1 MTQKKRCM
9 KFIKIF
15 FFYLVLFFSVQIPVA
30 VSQTVID
37 WNLLADVKF
46 NQKYS
51 EDLGITYDEAV
62 FGKWILPFDG
72 KEVSITG
79 FMIPLDGMGLSWVLS
94 RNPNASCF
102 FCGGAGPE
110 TVIELRLKPSAMKRY
125 KLDEKRTF
133 RGKLK
138 LNRENMDHLTYMLLE
153 AEPTDAK

>member
-1 MTQKKRCM
+1 M
-9 KFIKIF
+9 KLIKNHFLSLLLFLTIF
-15 FFYLVLFFSVQIPVA
+15 LPA
-30 VSQTVID
+30 AGAQTVID

-51 EDLGITYDEAV
+51 DEFGITYDEAV
-62 FGKWILPFDG
+62 FGRWILPFDG

-110 TVIELRLKPSAMKRY
+110 TVIELRLKPSALKRY
-125 KLDEKRTF
+125 KLDDKRTF

-138 LNRENMDHLTYMLLE
+138 LNRENMDHLTYMLLD
-153 AEPTDAK
+153 AEPVDGK